1 MSKGLFLQNIIAVIW
16 DFDKTLSPRYMQTP
30 LFDYYNIDEHSFWKE
45 VQALPAFYKRA
56 GITVH
61 EDTCYLGH
69 LLTYVRAGIMKGLSN
84 EKLRNLGLEIE
95 FYQGI
100 PEIFGRLKTI
110 LEAPAYQEFDLR
122 LEHYVVSTGL
132 AEMIRG
138 SVVAEY
144 LSGIWASEF
153 IETPAEPG
161 FSPSTTPVS
170 GEISQLAGCLD
181 NTTKTRAIFEINK
194 GVNKDAA
201 ISVNDTLPEL
211 ERRVPI
217 QNMIYIA
224 DGPSDVPSFSVIRK
238 HGGKAYA
245 IYEQGSPSHFAQ
257 VDELQR
263 AGRVDSYG
271 PADYREGSQTDMW
284 LQKHVKTIAD
294 RMVRERREVMSSKV
308 GKGPQH
314 I

>member
-16 DFDKTLSPRYMQTP
+16 DFDKTLSPHYMQTP
-30 LFDYYNIDEHSFWKE
+30 LFEYYEVNEQQFWKE
-45 VQALPAFYKRA
+45 VNALPAFYKKE

-61 EDTCYLGH
+61 QDTCYLGH
-69 LLTYVRAGIMKGLSN
+69 LLTYVRSGIMKGLSN
-84 EKLRNLGLEIE
+84 AKLRELGADIT
-95 FYQGI
+95 FYDGI
-100 PEIFGRLKTI
+100 PDVFDRLKKI
-110 LEAPAYQEFDLR
+110 LEASKYQEFDLR

-138 SVVAEY
+138 SIISDY

-161 FSPSTTPVS
+161 FDPAGKPDR
-170 GEISQLAGCLD
+170 GEITQLAGCLD

-194 GVNKDAA
+194 GVNKDAS
-201 ISVNDTLPEL
+201 ISVNDTLPEI

-238 HGGKAYA
+238 HGGKAFA
-245 IYEQGSPSHFAQ
+245 IYEKDSPTHFNQ

-263 AGRVDSYG
+263 ADRVDSYG
-271 PADYREGSQTDMW
+271 PADYSEGSQTDMW
-284 LQKHVKTIAD
+284 LRKHITGIAD
-294 RMVRERREVMSSKV
+294 RMVRERRDVTSGNV
-308 GKGPQH
+308 AKGPQH
-314 I
+314 L